1 MACREGAEPGKQR
14 STASGQACAARARHG
29 QRSLADLLVPAA
41 REVAAKGASP
51 CHELRVL
58 PEVALC
64 NQVEQCDQLIREAE
78 LSPWQKFKAAF
89 QMPCI
94 CQRQWA
100 HTAREIIAKNGLE
113 EAAVCKALKAALF
126 LGLRKKQDAVCFAGS
141 GNEGKSFILRPLF
154 SIFARVFT
162 NPAKGSCPLLDLPRA
177 ECVLLDDWRP
187 ETGALDVSTWLLWL
201 EGGKL
206 RINRPLN
213 LFSSH
218 EEYQPNRPTF
228 VTCNWQALH
237 IAKGRWT
244 DSELCMLRAR
254 LQIFVFQHRLQS
266 LRDIPSCPCCFAML
280 VLSGGRNISKFVDQ
294 GFPLVK

>member
-100 HTAREIIAKNGLE
+100 HAAREIMAKNGLE

-187 ETGALDVSTWLLWL
+187 ETGAGL
-201 EGGKL
+201 G
-206 RINRPLN
+206 
-213 LFSSH
+213 
-218 EEYQPNRPTF
+218 
-228 VTCNWQALH
+228 
-237 IAKGRWT
+237 
-244 DSELCMLRAR
+244 
-254 LQIFVFQHRLQS
+254 HRL
-266 LRDIPSCPCCFAML
+266 R
-280 VLSGGRNISKFVDQ
+280 GQ
-294 GFPLVK
+294 GATPVPI